1 MSHAK
6 AQQSVEKSPINL
18 SSDAEAAIEAKR
30 ETVERVAN
38 SEYPIADLAQA
49 LLEVAEE

>member
-1 MSHAK
+1 MSTAK
-6 AQQSVEKSPINL
+6 QPIDTNL
-18 SSDAEAAIEAKR
+18 SGEAKAAIEAKR
-30 ETVERVAN
+30 ETLERVSN